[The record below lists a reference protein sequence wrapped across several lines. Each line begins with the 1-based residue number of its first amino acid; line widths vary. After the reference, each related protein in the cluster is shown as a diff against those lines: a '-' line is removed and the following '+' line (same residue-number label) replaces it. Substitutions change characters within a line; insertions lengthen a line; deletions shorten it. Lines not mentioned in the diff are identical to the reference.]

1 MAVGSKSLSPEAM
14 EALKLYPWPGNVRE
28 LENTL
33 KSLMITNVSNFI
45 SLDSFP
51 GHLMK
56 KGKPVQESGNLEE
69 WIEDKIAPLVREG
82 IAKNT
87 DSLMQE
93 VLQKV
98 ERPLLKLL
106 LEETGW
112 NQQKTSK
119 LLGINRNTLR
129 KKIETLRIRRKVV
142 LDA

>member
-1 MAVGSKSLSPEAM
+1 MPMGIMLGKSINKNCHPTPYGSLLQQSE
-14 EALKLYPWPGNVRE
+14 
-28 LENTL
+28 
-33 KSLMITNVSNFI
+33 
-45 SLDSFP
+45 
-51 GHLMK
+51 
-56 KGKPVQESGNLEE
+56 NLEE

-82 IAKNT
+82 ITKNT

-129 KKIETLRIRRKVV
+129 KKIETLKIRRKVV